1 MAARVLPST
10 RSDNPLLAAFMSFRP
25 ISQRAASALLCA
37 FALTTTVLT
46 PSARAAEP
54 WSLSAHYGQGD
65 EYRRVML
72 GIESAPLWSYSFGS
86 GRSRVDLTAEL
97 GLAYW
102 KAKRSGP
109 NDDVW
114 QLNAVPMFR
123 WWPAERFFIEGGIGA
138 TVFSRT
144 RFAGDQLSTL
154 FQFGDHLGAGYQLTP
169 SARLGA
175 RISHFSNA
183 SIKSPNPGLD
193 IFQLTYVQRF

>member
-1 MAARVLPST
+1 
-10 RSDNPLLAAFMSFRP
+10 MSFRRP
-25 ISQRAASALLCA
+25 SKLAYSAALCA
-37 FALTTTVLT
+37 ISLAAPVLT
-46 PSARAAEP
+46 PSAQAAEP
-54 WSLSAHYGQGD
+54 WSLSAHYGEGD
-65 EYRRVML
+65 EYRRVTL
-72 GIESAPLWSYSFGS
+72 GVESAPLWSYSFGP

-97 GLAYW
+97 GVSYW
-102 KAKRSGP
+102 TAKRNGP

-114 QLNAVPMFR
+114 QLNAVPMLR
-123 WWPAERFFIEGGIGA
+123 WWPAERFFVEGGIGA

-169 SARLGA
+169 SVRVGA

-183 SIKSPNPGLD
+183 SIKKPNPGLD

>member
-1 MAARVLPST
+1 MPFF
-10 RSDNPLLAAFMSFRP
+10 PLSH
-25 ISQRAASALLCA
+25 RAAGVLG
-37 FALTTTVLT
+37 ALTLVTATAFHS
-46 PSARAAEP
+46 SAQAEP
-54 WSLSAHYGQGD
+54 WALSAHYGQGD

-72 GIESAPLWSYSFGS
+72 GVESAPLWSYSFGP
-86 GRSRVDLTAEL
+86 GRRRIDLTTEF
-97 GLAYW
+97 GVSYW

-154 FQFGDHLGAGYQLTP
+154 FQFGDHIGAGYQLTP
-169 SARLGA
+169 SVRLGA
-175 RISHFSNA
+175 RVSHFSNA
-183 SIKSPNPGLD
+183 GIKSPNPGLD